1 MRHRV
6 KNQRVGHNSP
16 LSNSILRNLATS
28 IVLYEKVQTTKLRA
42 KRIRP
47 VLEKLI
53 TSAKKQTP
61 LNAIRTLNAYFLDPK
76 AGEKVMKEIL
86 KRYEG
91 RTSGFLRL
99 VPLGHRAGDAAEMMQ
114 VELV

>member
-6 KNQRVGHNSP
+6 KNKRVGHNAP

-28 IVLYEKVQTTKLRA
+28 IILYEKVQTTKLRA
-42 KRIRP
+42 KRVRP

-53 TSAKKQTP
+53 TISKRQTP
-61 LNAIRTLNAYFLDPK
+61 FNAMRTLNAYLLDTK
-76 AGEKVMKEIL
+76 ASEKMMKELL
-86 KRYEG
+86 KRYAD
-91 RTSGFLRL
+91 RTSGYLRL
-99 VPLGHRAGDAAEMMQ
+99 IPLGHRAGDAAEMMQ